1 MAKKELV
8 QITFDND
15 ELEEKYKYLEQKYH
29 ALIERMGASQEDIDS
44 IEEQIMAKGNRMG
57 GRRRGGASSYNAR
70 KSRVSGPA
78 ANKAQRQGISQ

>member
-44 IEEQIMAKGNRMG
+44 IEE
-57 GRRRGGASSYNAR
+57 
-70 KSRVSGPA
+70 
-78 ANKAQRQGISQ
+78 